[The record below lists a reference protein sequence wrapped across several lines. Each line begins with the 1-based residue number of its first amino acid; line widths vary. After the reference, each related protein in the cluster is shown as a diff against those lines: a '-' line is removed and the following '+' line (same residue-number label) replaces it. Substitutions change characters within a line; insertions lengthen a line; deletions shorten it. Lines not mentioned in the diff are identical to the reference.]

1 MFELELD
8 APHVVIIET
17 LDENMDDKEE
27 EEEKNLD
34 DNHLLDPSKRL
45 GTNVSLDRVSEAG
58 TVWASPEKHSRI
70 GD

>member
-34 DNHLLDPSKRL
+34 DNHLLDP
-45 GTNVSLDRVSEAG
+45 
-58 TVWASPEKHSRI
+58 
-70 GD
+70 